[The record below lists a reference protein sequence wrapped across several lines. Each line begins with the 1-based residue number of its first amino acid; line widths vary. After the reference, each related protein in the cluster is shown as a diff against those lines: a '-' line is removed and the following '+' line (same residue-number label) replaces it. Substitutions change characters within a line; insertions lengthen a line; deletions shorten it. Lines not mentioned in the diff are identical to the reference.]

1 MPKSTSNVPF
11 GAQNGLN
18 VILSTN
24 HSTSHL
30 TQTLKNEI
38 HIYAIAITPTILT
51 QQPLHLQHL
60 LSKVQLKLQ

>member
-1 MPKSTSNVPF
+1 MLKSTSNVSF
-11 GAQNGLN
+11 GAQNDLN

-30 TQTLKNEI
+30 THTLTIEI

-60 LSKVQLKLQ
+60 LSKVQSKLQ

>member
-11 GAQNGLN
+11 GAQNDLN

-24 HSTSHL
+24 HNTSHL
-30 TQTLKNEI
+30 TQTLKIEI

-60 LSKVQLKLQ
+60 LFSKVQ